1 MYGKKENEIRI
12 KIKWKT
18 KYKPNANKTET
29 KLLKKQRKMASVT
42 PSIHYNLMNL

>member
-18 KYKPNANKTET
+18 KYKPNANKMET
-29 KLLKKQRKMASVT
+29 NLLKK
-42 PSIHYNLMNL
+42 